1 MDHWSTKLVVEDYCD
16 FLGYLHTGVE
26 ELIVGDNIQLEEEMV
41 HLDFHYVQQLRTLQ
55 IGEGS
60 FIDITRVKLI
70 GMKKLESV
78 MIGNESFHVEVTEE
92 EQSGLFVKDC
102 PLLKEFR
109 IGTNVFDDYDVCVFE
124 NLPSLEVLA
133 LGDTKERSCNFYDA
147 SLELKRVCLEWRL
160 CADLPK
166 LRLLSFGV
174 EAFHNCE
181 RVVLESALGE
191 CV

>member
-1 MDHWSTKLVVEDYCD
+1 MI
-16 FLGYLHTGVE
+16 FLGHLHTGVE
-26 ELIVGDNIQLEEEMV
+26 ELIGNDNVQLEEEMV
-41 HLDFHYVQQLRTLQ
+41 HLDFHYVQQLRTLR

-78 MIGNESFHVEVTEE
+78 VIGNESFHVEVTEE

-109 IGTNVFDDYDVCVFE
+109 IGTDVFDDYDVCVFE

-147 SLELKRVCLEWRL
+147 SLELKRVCCEWRL